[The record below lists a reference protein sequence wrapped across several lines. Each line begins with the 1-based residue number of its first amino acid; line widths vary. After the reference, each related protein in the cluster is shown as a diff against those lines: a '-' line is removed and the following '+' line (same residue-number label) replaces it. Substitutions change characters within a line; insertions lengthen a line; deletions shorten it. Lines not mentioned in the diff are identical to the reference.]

1 MMEAIDTRY
10 LPRTVSR
17 APRALLTWARYLAL
31 HEAVRVPL
39 IGGHRLASFVAR
51 FMARRQPPARD
62 RVLERAVQ
70 ARYWALLAADFD
82 NAQRGVYPAELLFDV
97 PFAEYAGNVP
107 RFLLDAPRILERIEA
122 NDHRDLPADVDL
134 SAYPAYYRRT
144 FHWQTDGYFSRHSA
158 ELYDL
163 GVELLFI
170 GTADV
175 MRRQLLAEVVRR
187 RPRSNV
193 RLLDVGMGT
202 GRFLRQAASALPGSE
217 LCGVDLSPWYVSHAR
232 EQLAGNTVG
241 LAGERARAVYLQGA
255 RASGVG
261 APARGAPGAA
271 VAARLEVANAE
282 ALPFADGS
290 FDVVTSIFMLHELP
304 RRVRRAALE
313 EMHRVLAP
321 GGLLVLEDAAQ
332 PSESRELISALDRF
346 SRDMHEPFFADYLDD
361 DLATLVGECGFGSVA
376 TTPHFVS
383 KVVSATKGLAREPG
397 VLIN

>member
-1 MMEAIDTRY
+1 MMDTMQTRY
-10 LPRTVSR
+10 LPATIAQ
-17 APRALLTWARYLAL
+17 APRGLLTWARYLAL
-31 HEAVRVPL
+31 HEAVRLPL

-51 FMARRQPPARD
+51 LTARRQPPARD
-62 RVLERAVQ
+62 RVLERAVR

-82 NAQRGVYPAELLFDV
+82 NAQRGVYPAALLFDV
-97 PFAEYAGNVP
+97 PFSGYAGNVP

-122 NDHRDLPADVDL
+122 KNHRDLPPHVDL

-158 ELYDL
+158 ALYDL
-163 GVELLFI
+163 TVELLFI

-187 RPRSNV
+187 KPPGKV

-217 LCGVDLSPWYVSHAR
+217 LSGVDLSPWYVSHAR
-232 EQLAGNTVG
+232 ELLAG
-241 LAGERARAVYLQGA
+241 
-255 RASGVG
+255 S
-261 APARGAPGAA
+261 ARGAAGAG
-271 VAARLEVANAE
+271 VVARLETANAE
-282 ALPFADGS
+282 ALPFPDGS

-321 GGLLVLEDAAQ
+321 GGVLVLEDSAQ
-332 PSESRELISALDRF
+332 PSESRELTPALDQF

-361 DLATLVGECGFGSVA
+361 DLGALVAECGFGSV
-376 TTPHFVS
+376 TTAPHFVC
-383 KVVSATKGLAREPG
+383 KVVSATKGLARESG

>member
-1 MMEAIDTRY
+1 MLETIDTRY
-10 LPRTVSR
+10 LPRTVAR
-17 APRALLTWARYLAL
+17 APRELLTWARYLAL
-31 HEAVRVPL
+31 HEAVRLPL
-39 IGGHRLASFVAR
+39 IGGHRLASFAAR
-51 FMARRQPPARD
+51 WTARRQPPVRD
-62 RVLERAVQ
+62 RALERAVQ
-70 ARYWALLAADFD
+70 GRYWALLAADFE

-97 PFAEYAGNVP
+97 PFGEYAGNVP

-122 NDHRDLPADVDL
+122 GNHRDLPPDVDL

-187 RPRSNV
+187 KPRGKV

-217 LCGVDLSPWYVSHAR
+217 LCGADLSPWYVSHAR
-232 EQLAGNTVG
+232 VQLGASAAG
-241 LAGERARAVYLQGA
+241 LASERARAMPSAGY
-255 RASGVG
+255 SS
-261 APARGAPGAA
+261 ARGAPSAG
-271 VAARLEVANAE
+271 VVARLEVANAE

-332 PSESRELISALDRF
+332 PSESRELTPALDQF
-346 SRDMHEPFFADYLDD
+346 SRDMHEPFFADYLED
-361 DLATLVGECGFGSVA
+361 DLAALVTECGFGSVA
-376 TTPHFVS
+376 TAPHFVS
-383 KVVSATKGLAREPG
+383 KVVSATKSLAREPG